1 MSSSRSLNLKKI
13 SCLSSRIVS
22 GNIHWGYR
30 RPVATCLAPSFD
42 RDRNIVSNSLVGTR
56 GIGPLSFRF
65 ASVKRVSRASSSP
78 HADLLSYVRA
88 SLDKL
93 EGPSHHW
100 LNRDFETKQLF
111 KEKGTYVVLVGDF
124 LNGTSSS
131 DPSCFFEKL
140 KLLQQRSPG
149 VCFMGI
155 HFSDQARITDDRA
168 ALAELIVKEYLTFP
182 VVLSEKEFP
191 KSSGEEVRY
200 FVFRDFKNPLIYQDK
215 DLDIASVAK
224 ALDSLSQDT
233 EKSKSVKLF
242 TNTWSKQADAIKEPH
257 FSSFLQD
264 LFLYFPG
271 CISADEVGDCLF
283 LSDSNHHRIIISNST
298 GEILDSIGCFPGF
311 EDGEFECAKMLRPA
325 ATLYDE
331 EDDCLYIVDS
341 ENHAIRRANMKTRV
355 LETVYPKV
363 IKKSVGLWSWVM
375 EKMGFEKDEDTT
387 VDADAKSEES
397 DAPSLMFPWHIL
409 KRDDDSLVVIN
420 KSFSKLWIIN
430 LASGEIEE
438 VVEGFQ
444 GIMDIYGE
452 LITEKLSVLKH
463 LPSTWL
469 KQQTKAITS
478 CKEQPSAA
486 LLSSFS
492 EFGDHIV
499 MTDTAGQRVLKLNR
513 ESGACSSIQFSNIGI
528 LGLPYWLSTPLE
540 RVFNLASGVQEAHIS
555 HIHQLRLLPGKISI
569 RLSIEIPQCTEL
581 VEPLQESC
589 IWRQAR
595 GSITEVSN
603 AGSAVEPSEKVGVS
617 QQWYDELDNLA
628 KEIVNPELAEEKEE
642 EQEEDVSQVE
652 SEDDGRIHIDC
663 SVNTSPGTSELIV
676 YAALYLRLA
685 KNEETEGASQ
695 EKLARRIA
703 DVLKPARNMTTM
715 DEELFVKV
723 LLKSKREVRD
733 IVFLK
738 PVHVRIRHLLIFN
751 KKKRRKRVQRL
762 LEKGFIVRE
771 LEKMNCFS
779 CFYFHE
785 KKKTPK
791 DSDNSRRRNGEL
803 TGRDNNKTHPEIPDK
818 TGNEQNKN
826 NDAEKEMTNN
836 IAAQTFTFRE
846 LATATKNFRQ
856 ECLIG
861 EGGFGRVYKG
871 KLEKCGKIVAVKQ
884 LDRNGLQGNKEFIV
898 EVLMLSL
905 LHHKHLVNLIGYCA
919 DGDQRLLVYEY
930 MSRGSLEDHL
940 LDLTPDQVPL
950 DWDTRIR
957 IALGAAMGLEYLHD
971 KADPPVIYRDLKAA
985 NILLDSDFNAKLS
998 DFGLAKLGPVGD
1010 KQHVSSRVMGTYG
1023 YCAPE
1028 YQRTGQLTIKSDVYS
1043 FGVVLLEL
1051 ITGRRVIDTTRPK
1064 DEQNLVTWAQPVFKE
1079 PSRFPELAD
1088 PSLEGVFPEKALNQ
1102 AVAVAAMC
1110 LQEEATVRPLMSD
1123 VVTALGF
1130 LGTAPD
1136 GSISVPRYDDVSPP
1150 QPPGETSRE
1159 DPAAAEERER
1169 AVAEAMEWGVASRA
1183 HSRNPSAA
1191 QSLNPSAAQSRNP
1204 SAAHSRNPSAS

>member
-13 SCLSSRIVS
+13 SWLSSRIVS
-22 GNIHWGYR
+22 GCR
-30 RPVATCLAPSFD
+30 RPVAIGGD
-42 RDRNIVSNSLVGTR
+42 RDIVSNTLVGTR
-56 GIGPLSFRF
+56 GF

-111 KEKGTYVVLVGDF
+111 KDKGTYLVLVGDL
-124 LNGTSSS
+124 LNG
-131 DPSCFFEKL
+131 DPSGFFEKL

-182 VVLSEKEFP
+182 VLLSQKDFP
-191 KSSGEEVRY
+191 KSSGEDVRY

-264 LFLYFPG
+264 LFFYFPG

-283 LSDSNHHRIIISNST
+283 LSDSNHHRIIKSNSN
-298 GEILDSIGCFPGF
+298 GEILDS
-311 EDGEFECAKMLRPA
+311 
-325 ATLYDE
+325 
-331 EDDCLYIVDS
+331 
-341 ENHAIRRANMKTRV
+341 NHAIRRANIKTRV

-375 EKMGFEKDEDTT
+375 EKMGFEKDEETT

-444 GIMDIYGE
+444 GIMEVYRE

-469 KQQTKAITS
+469 QQQTKAITS

-738 PVHVRIRHLLIFN
+738 PVHVRIRS
-751 KKKRRKRVQRL
+751 
-762 LEKGFIVRE
+762 
-771 LEKMNCFS
+771 M
-779 CFYFHE
+779 
-785 KKKTPK
+785 
-791 DSDNSRRRNGEL
+791 
-803 TGRDNNKTHPEIPDK
+803 
-818 TGNEQNKN
+818 
-826 NDAEKEMTNN
+826 
-836 IAAQTFTFRE
+836 
-846 LATATKNFRQ
+846 
-856 ECLIG
+856 
-861 EGGFGRVYKG
+861 
-871 KLEKCGKIVAVKQ
+871 
-884 LDRNGLQGNKEFIV
+884 
-898 EVLMLSL
+898 SL
-905 LHHKHLVNLIGYCA
+905 
-919 DGDQRLLVYEY
+919 
-930 MSRGSLEDHL
+930 
-940 LDLTPDQVPL
+940 
-950 DWDTRIR
+950 
-957 IALGAAMGLEYLHD
+957 
-971 KADPPVIYRDLKAA
+971 
-985 NILLDSDFNAKLS
+985 F
-998 DFGLAKLGPVGD
+998 
-1010 KQHVSSRVMGTYG
+1010 
-1023 YCAPE
+1023 
-1028 YQRTGQLTIKSDVYS
+1028 
-1043 FGVVLLEL
+1043 
-1051 ITGRRVIDTTRPK
+1051 
-1064 DEQNLVTWAQPVFKE
+1064 
-1079 PSRFPELAD
+1079 
-1088 PSLEGVFPEKALNQ
+1088 
-1102 AVAVAAMC
+1102 
-1110 LQEEATVRPLMSD
+1110 
-1123 VVTALGF
+1123 
-1130 LGTAPD
+1130 
-1136 GSISVPRYDDVSPP
+1136 DD
-1150 QPPGETSRE
+1150 
-1159 DPAAAEERER
+1159 DR
-1169 AVAEAMEWGVASRA
+1169 AVRA
-1183 HSRNPSAA
+1183 NNAIFSYT
-1191 QSLNPSAAQSRNP
+1191 
-1204 SAAHSRNPSAS
+1204 

>member
-13 SCLSSRIVS
+13 SWLSSRIVS
-22 GNIHWGYR
+22 GCR
-30 RPVATCLAPSFD
+30 RPVAIGGD
-42 RDRNIVSNSLVGTR
+42 RDIVSNTLVGTR
-56 GIGPLSFRF
+56 GF

-111 KEKGTYVVLVGDF
+111 KDKGTYLVLVGDL
-124 LNGTSSS
+124 LNG
-131 DPSCFFEKL
+131 DPSGFFEKL

-182 VVLSEKEFP
+182 VLLSQKDFP

-264 LFLYFPG
+264 LFFYFPG

-283 LSDSNHHRIIISNST
+283 LSDSNHHRVIISNSN

-311 EDGEFECAKMLRPA
+311 EDGEFESAKMLRPA

-331 EDDCLYIVDS
+331 EEDCLYIVDS
-341 ENHAIRRANMKTRV
+341 ENHAIRRANIKTRV

-375 EKMGFEKDEDTT
+375 EKMGFEKDEETT

-444 GIMDIYGE
+444 GIMEVYRE

-469 KQQTKAITS
+469 QQQTKAITS

-751 KKKRRKRVQRL
+751 KKKKRRKRVQRL

-985 NILLDSDFNAKLS
+985 NILLDSDFKAKLS

>member
-1 MSSSRSLNLKKI
+1 MSSSISLNLKKI
-13 SCLSSRIVS
+13 SWLSSRIVS
-22 GNIHWGYR
+22 GNIIHCGFR
-30 RPVATCLAPSFD
+30 RPVAIGG
-42 RDRNIVSNSLVGTR
+42 DRNTLVGTR
-56 GIGPLSFRF
+56 GF
-65 ASVKRVSRASSSP
+65 ASVKRVSP

-100 LNRDFETKQLF
+100 LNRDTENKQLF
-111 KEKGTYVVLVGDF
+111 KDKGTYVVLVGDL
-124 LNGTSSS
+124 LNG

-155 HFSDQARITDDRA
+155 HFSDQARITDDRT

-182 VVLSEKEFP
+182 VLLSEKEFP

-271 CISADEVGDCLF
+271 CISADEAGDCLF
-283 LSDSNHHRIIISNST
+283 LSDSNHHRIIISTST

-311 EDGEFECAKMLRPA
+311 EDGEFESAKMLRPA

-341 ENHAIRRANMKTRV
+341 ENHAIRRANIKTRV

-375 EKMGFEKDEDTT
+375 EKIGFEKDEETT
-387 VDADAKSEES
+387 VGADAKSEES

-444 GIMDIYGE
+444 GIMEIYGE
-452 LITEKLSVLKH
+452 LITEKLSLLKH
-463 LPSTWL
+463 LPSTRL
-469 KQQTKAITS
+469 QQQTKAITS

-492 EFGDHIV
+492 EFGDDIV

-528 LGLPYWLSTPLE
+528 LGLPYWLSIPLE

-555 HIHQLRLLPGKISI
+555 HIHQLRLLPGKTSI
-569 RLSIEIPQCTEL
+569 RLSIQIPQCTEL

-628 KEIVNPELAEEKEE
+628 KEIVNPELAEEDEE
-642 EQEEDVSQVE
+642 EQEEDISE
-652 SEDDGRIHIDC
+652 ISEDDGRIHIDC

-676 YAALYLRLA
+676 YAALHLRLA

-695 EKLARRIA
+695 EELARRIA
-703 DVLKPARNMTTM
+703 DVLNPARNMTTM
-715 DEELFVKV
+715 DEDLFVKV

-738 PVHVRIRHLLIFN
+738 PVHVRIKFDTLDH
-751 KKKRRKRVQRL
+751 
-762 LEKGFIVRE
+762 
-771 LEKMNCFS
+771 
-779 CFYFHE
+779 
-785 KKKTPK
+785 PK
-791 DSDNSRRRNGEL
+791 ADNSRDIIL
-803 TGRDNNKTHPEIPDK
+803 TDSS
-818 TGNEQNKN
+818 
-826 NDAEKEMTNN
+826 
-836 IAAQTFTFRE
+836 AQ
-846 LATATKNFRQ
+846 
-856 ECLIG
+856 I
-861 EGGFGRVYKG
+861 
-871 KLEKCGKIVAVKQ
+871 
-884 LDRNGLQGNKEFIV
+884 
-898 EVLMLSL
+898 
-905 LHHKHLVNLIGYCA
+905 
-919 DGDQRLLVYEY
+919 
-930 MSRGSLEDHL
+930 
-940 LDLTPDQVPL
+940 
-950 DWDTRIR
+950 
-957 IALGAAMGLEYLHD
+957 
-971 KADPPVIYRDLKAA
+971 
-985 NILLDSDFNAKLS
+985 
-998 DFGLAKLGPVGD
+998 
-1010 KQHVSSRVMGTYG
+1010 
-1023 YCAPE
+1023 
-1028 YQRTGQLTIKSDVYS
+1028 
-1043 FGVVLLEL
+1043 
-1051 ITGRRVIDTTRPK
+1051 
-1064 DEQNLVTWAQPVFKE
+1064 
-1079 PSRFPELAD
+1079 
-1088 PSLEGVFPEKALNQ
+1088 
-1102 AVAVAAMC
+1102 
-1110 LQEEATVRPLMSD
+1110 
-1123 VVTALGF
+1123 
-1130 LGTAPD
+1130 
-1136 GSISVPRYDDVSPP
+1136 DVS
-1150 QPPGETSRE
+1150 
-1159 DPAAAEERER
+1159 
-1169 AVAEAMEWGVASRA
+1169 
-1183 HSRNPSAA
+1183 
-1191 QSLNPSAAQSRNP
+1191 L
-1204 SAAHSRNPSAS
+1204 

>member
-13 SCLSSRIVS
+13 SWLSSRIVS
-22 GNIHWGYR
+22 GNIHRGYR
-30 RPVATCLAPSFD
+30 RPVATCLAPSSGG
-42 RDRNIVSNSLVGTR
+42 DRNIVSNTLVGTR
-56 GIGPLSFRF
+56 GF

-100 LNRDFETKQLF
+100 LNRDTENKQLF
-111 KEKGTYVVLVGDF
+111 KEKGTYVVLVGDL
-124 LNGTSSS
+124 LNG

-182 VVLSEKEFP
+182 VLLSEKEFP

-271 CISADEVGDCLF
+271 CISADEAGDCLF
-283 LSDSNHHRIIISNST
+283 LSDSNHHRIIISTST

-311 EDGEFECAKMLRPA
+311 EDGEFESAKMLRPA

-341 ENHAIRRANMKTRV
+341 ENHAIRRANIKTRV

-363 IKKSVGLWSWVM
+363 IKKSVGLWSWIM
-375 EKMGFEKDEDTT
+375 EKIGFEKDEETT

-397 DAPSLMFPWHIL
+397 DAPSLMFPWNIL

-444 GIMDIYGE
+444 GIMEIYGE
-452 LITEKLSVLKH
+452 LITEKLSLLKH

-469 KQQTKAITS
+469 QQQTKAITS

-492 EFGDHIV
+492 EFGDDIV

-540 RVFNLASGVQEAHIS
+540 RVFNLANGVQEAHIS
-555 HIHQLRLLPGKISI
+555 HTHQLRLLPGKISI

-603 AGSAVEPSEKVGVS
+603 AGSAVEPAEKVGVS

-628 KEIVNPELAEEKEE
+628 KEIVNPELAEEDEK
-642 EQEEDVSQVE
+642 EQEEDISEV

-685 KNEETEGASQ
+685 KNEETQGASQ
-695 EKLARRIA
+695 EELARRIA
-703 DVLKPARNMTTM
+703 DVLNPARNMTTM
-715 DEELFVKV
+715 DEDLFVKV

-738 PVHVRIRHLLIFN
+738 PVHVRIKFDTLDH
-751 KKKRRKRVQRL
+751 
-762 LEKGFIVRE
+762 
-771 LEKMNCFS
+771 
-779 CFYFHE
+779 
-785 KKKTPK
+785 PK
-791 DSDNSRRRNGEL
+791 ADNSRDIIL
-803 TGRDNNKTHPEIPDK
+803 TDSS
-818 TGNEQNKN
+818 
-826 NDAEKEMTNN
+826 
-836 IAAQTFTFRE
+836 AQ
-846 LATATKNFRQ
+846 
-856 ECLIG
+856 I
-861 EGGFGRVYKG
+861 
-871 KLEKCGKIVAVKQ
+871 
-884 LDRNGLQGNKEFIV
+884 
-898 EVLMLSL
+898 
-905 LHHKHLVNLIGYCA
+905 
-919 DGDQRLLVYEY
+919 
-930 MSRGSLEDHL
+930 
-940 LDLTPDQVPL
+940 
-950 DWDTRIR
+950 
-957 IALGAAMGLEYLHD
+957 
-971 KADPPVIYRDLKAA
+971 
-985 NILLDSDFNAKLS
+985 
-998 DFGLAKLGPVGD
+998 
-1010 KQHVSSRVMGTYG
+1010 
-1023 YCAPE
+1023 
-1028 YQRTGQLTIKSDVYS
+1028 DVT
-1043 FGVVLLEL
+1043 L
-1051 ITGRRVIDTTRPK
+1051 
-1064 DEQNLVTWAQPVFKE
+1064 
-1079 PSRFPELAD
+1079 
-1088 PSLEGVFPEKALNQ
+1088 
-1102 AVAVAAMC
+1102 
-1110 LQEEATVRPLMSD
+1110 
-1123 VVTALGF
+1123 
-1130 LGTAPD
+1130 
-1136 GSISVPRYDDVSPP
+1136 
-1150 QPPGETSRE
+1150 
-1159 DPAAAEERER
+1159 
-1169 AVAEAMEWGVASRA
+1169 
-1183 HSRNPSAA
+1183 
-1191 QSLNPSAAQSRNP
+1191 
-1204 SAAHSRNPSAS
+1204 

>member
-13 SCLSSRIVS
+13 SWLSSRIVS
-22 GNIHWGYR
+22 GNIHRGYR
-30 RPVATCLAPSFD
+30 RPVATCLAPSSGG
-42 RDRNIVSNSLVGTR
+42 DRNIVSNTLVGTR
-56 GIGPLSFRF
+56 GF

-100 LNRDFETKQLF
+100 LNRDTENKQLF
-111 KEKGTYVVLVGDF
+111 KEKGTYVVLVGDL
-124 LNGTSSS
+124 LNG

-182 VVLSEKEFP
+182 VLLSEKEFP

-271 CISADEVGDCLF
+271 CISADEAGDCLF
-283 LSDSNHHRIIISNST
+283 LSDSNHHRIIISTST

-311 EDGEFECAKMLRPA
+311 EDGEFESAKMLRPA

-341 ENHAIRRANMKTRV
+341 ENHAIRRANIKTRV

-363 IKKSVGLWSWVM
+363 IKKSVGLWSWIM
-375 EKMGFEKDEDTT
+375 EKIGFEKDEETT

-397 DAPSLMFPWHIL
+397 DAPSLMFPWNIL

-444 GIMDIYGE
+444 GIMEIYGE
-452 LITEKLSVLKH
+452 LITEKLSLLKH

-469 KQQTKAITS
+469 QQQTKAITS

-492 EFGDHIV
+492 EFGDDIV
-499 MTDTAGQRVLKLNR
+499 MTDTELTEYKKHTSA
-513 ESGACSSIQFSNIGI
+513 I
-528 LGLPYWLSTPLE
+528 LINS
-540 RVFNLASGVQEAHIS
+540 
-555 HIHQLRLLPGKISI
+555 GKISI

-603 AGSAVEPSEKVGVS
+603 AGSAVEPAEKVGVS

-628 KEIVNPELAEEKEE
+628 KEIVNPELAEEDEK
-642 EQEEDVSQVE
+642 EQEEDISEV

-685 KNEETEGASQ
+685 KNEETQGASQ
-695 EKLARRIA
+695 EELARRIA
-703 DVLKPARNMTTM
+703 DVLNPARNMTTM
-715 DEELFVKV
+715 DEDLFVKV

-738 PVHVRIRHLLIFN
+738 PVHVRIKFDTLDH
-751 KKKRRKRVQRL
+751 
-762 LEKGFIVRE
+762 
-771 LEKMNCFS
+771 
-779 CFYFHE
+779 
-785 KKKTPK
+785 PK
-791 DSDNSRRRNGEL
+791 ADNSRDIIL
-803 TGRDNNKTHPEIPDK
+803 TDSS
-818 TGNEQNKN
+818 
-826 NDAEKEMTNN
+826 
-836 IAAQTFTFRE
+836 AQ
-846 LATATKNFRQ
+846 
-856 ECLIG
+856 I
-861 EGGFGRVYKG
+861 
-871 KLEKCGKIVAVKQ
+871 
-884 LDRNGLQGNKEFIV
+884 
-898 EVLMLSL
+898 
-905 LHHKHLVNLIGYCA
+905 
-919 DGDQRLLVYEY
+919 
-930 MSRGSLEDHL
+930 
-940 LDLTPDQVPL
+940 
-950 DWDTRIR
+950 
-957 IALGAAMGLEYLHD
+957 
-971 KADPPVIYRDLKAA
+971 
-985 NILLDSDFNAKLS
+985 
-998 DFGLAKLGPVGD
+998 
-1010 KQHVSSRVMGTYG
+1010 
-1023 YCAPE
+1023 
-1028 YQRTGQLTIKSDVYS
+1028 DVT
-1043 FGVVLLEL
+1043 L
-1051 ITGRRVIDTTRPK
+1051 
-1064 DEQNLVTWAQPVFKE
+1064 
-1079 PSRFPELAD
+1079 
-1088 PSLEGVFPEKALNQ
+1088 
-1102 AVAVAAMC
+1102 
-1110 LQEEATVRPLMSD
+1110 
-1123 VVTALGF
+1123 
-1130 LGTAPD
+1130 
-1136 GSISVPRYDDVSPP
+1136 
-1150 QPPGETSRE
+1150 
-1159 DPAAAEERER
+1159 
-1169 AVAEAMEWGVASRA
+1169 
-1183 HSRNPSAA
+1183 
-1191 QSLNPSAAQSRNP
+1191 
-1204 SAAHSRNPSAS
+1204 

>member
-13 SCLSSRIVS
+13 SWLSSRIVS
-22 GNIHWGYR
+22 GNIHRGYR
-30 RPVATCLAPSFD
+30 RPVATCLAPSSGG
-42 RDRNIVSNSLVGTR
+42 DRNIVSNTLVGTR
-56 GIGPLSFRF
+56 GF

-100 LNRDFETKQLF
+100 LNRDTENKQLF
-111 KEKGTYVVLVGDF
+111 KEKGTYVVLVGDL
-124 LNGTSSS
+124 LNG

-140 KLLQQRSPG
+140 KLLQQRFKHVPLFTIMATKQGFLAEFSVILVKSPG

-182 VVLSEKEFP
+182 VLLSEKEFP

-271 CISADEVGDCLF
+271 CISADEAGDCLF
-283 LSDSNHHRIIISNST
+283 LSDSNHHRIIISTST

-311 EDGEFECAKMLRPA
+311 EDGEFESAKMLRPA

-341 ENHAIRRANMKTRV
+341 ENHAIRRANIKTRV

-363 IKKSVGLWSWVM
+363 IKKSVGLWSWIM
-375 EKMGFEKDEDTT
+375 EKIGFEKDEETT

-397 DAPSLMFPWHIL
+397 DAPSLMFPWNIL

-444 GIMDIYGE
+444 GIMEIYGE
-452 LITEKLSVLKH
+452 LITEKLSLLKH

-469 KQQTKAITS
+469 QQQTKAITS

-492 EFGDHIV
+492 EFGDDIV

-540 RVFNLASGVQEAHIS
+540 RVFNL
-555 HIHQLRLLPGKISI
+555 LLTEYKKHTSAILINSGKISI

-603 AGSAVEPSEKVGVS
+603 AGSAVEPAEKVGVS

-628 KEIVNPELAEEKEE
+628 KEIVNPELAEEDEK
-642 EQEEDVSQVE
+642 EQEEDISEV

-685 KNEETEGASQ
+685 KNEETQGASQ
-695 EKLARRIA
+695 EELARRIA
-703 DVLKPARNMTTM
+703 DVLNPARNMTTM
-715 DEELFVKV
+715 DEDLFVKV

-738 PVHVRIRHLLIFN
+738 PVHVRIKFDTLDH
-751 KKKRRKRVQRL
+751 
-762 LEKGFIVRE
+762 
-771 LEKMNCFS
+771 
-779 CFYFHE
+779 
-785 KKKTPK
+785 PK
-791 DSDNSRRRNGEL
+791 ADNSRDIIL
-803 TGRDNNKTHPEIPDK
+803 TDSS
-818 TGNEQNKN
+818 
-826 NDAEKEMTNN
+826 
-836 IAAQTFTFRE
+836 AQ
-846 LATATKNFRQ
+846 
-856 ECLIG
+856 I
-861 EGGFGRVYKG
+861 
-871 KLEKCGKIVAVKQ
+871 
-884 LDRNGLQGNKEFIV
+884 
-898 EVLMLSL
+898 
-905 LHHKHLVNLIGYCA
+905 
-919 DGDQRLLVYEY
+919 
-930 MSRGSLEDHL
+930 
-940 LDLTPDQVPL
+940 
-950 DWDTRIR
+950 
-957 IALGAAMGLEYLHD
+957 
-971 KADPPVIYRDLKAA
+971 
-985 NILLDSDFNAKLS
+985 
-998 DFGLAKLGPVGD
+998 
-1010 KQHVSSRVMGTYG
+1010 
-1023 YCAPE
+1023 
-1028 YQRTGQLTIKSDVYS
+1028 DVT
-1043 FGVVLLEL
+1043 L
-1051 ITGRRVIDTTRPK
+1051 
-1064 DEQNLVTWAQPVFKE
+1064 
-1079 PSRFPELAD
+1079 
-1088 PSLEGVFPEKALNQ
+1088 
-1102 AVAVAAMC
+1102 
-1110 LQEEATVRPLMSD
+1110 
-1123 VVTALGF
+1123 
-1130 LGTAPD
+1130 
-1136 GSISVPRYDDVSPP
+1136 
-1150 QPPGETSRE
+1150 
-1159 DPAAAEERER
+1159 
-1169 AVAEAMEWGVASRA
+1169 
-1183 HSRNPSAA
+1183 
-1191 QSLNPSAAQSRNP
+1191 
-1204 SAAHSRNPSAS
+1204 